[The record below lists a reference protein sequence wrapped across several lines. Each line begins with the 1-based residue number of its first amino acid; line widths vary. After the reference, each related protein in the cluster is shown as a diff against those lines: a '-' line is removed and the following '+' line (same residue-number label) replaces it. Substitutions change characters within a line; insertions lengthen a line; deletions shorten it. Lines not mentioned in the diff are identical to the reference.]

1 MYVFSY
7 LNQSRFSTYKRM
19 FQKFNII
26 LTAKRYSDSTISTYI
41 GLLASYQQYLGH
53 TRPIDR
59 LDVSYLITTLR
70 DFILI
75 KHYAFNTQKQL
86 ISAVSLYYKEALS
99 QDIDLSSLRPRSPQ
113 RVLPDILS
121 TYEVKKILDHTTNL
135 KHKAALTTI
144 YALGLRVGELIDLK
158 LIALDKKRNTIT
170 IKAAKGKKDRQLPF
184 PESLKPLLR
193 KYYTKHQPVEYLF
206 NGQSRQQYTAGS
218 LRAVFKASCKKAH
231 IKKKVTL
238 HSLRHAYATHLMDA
252 GTDLRIIQELL
263 GHSDIKTTMIYTHV
277 TTRSIQQVKS
287 PLDFL

>member
-1 MYVFSY
+1 
-7 LNQSRFSTYKRM
+7 M
-19 FQKFNII
+19 FQNFNTI
-26 LTAKRYSDSTISTYI
+26 LKAKRYSDSTINTYV
-41 GLLASYQQYLGH
+41 GLLASYQQYLGD
-53 TRPIDR
+53 TLAINR
-59 LDVSYLITTLR
+59 LDISYLITTLR
-70 DFILI
+70 DFILH

-86 ISAVSLYYKEALS
+86 ISAVSLYYKEELR

-121 TYEVKKILDHTTNL
+121 AYEVKNILHHTTNL

-144 YALGLRVGELIDLK
+144 YALGLRVGELIDLR
-158 LIALDKKRNTIT
+158 LSSIDKKRNTIT

-193 KYYTKHQPVEYLF
+193 RYYVMYQPTEYLF
-206 NGQSRQQYTAGS
+206 NGQSKPQYTAGS
-218 LRAVFKASCKKAH
+218 LRSVFRASCNKAH

-238 HSLRHAYATHLMDA
+238 HSLRHAYATHLMDT
-252 GTDLRIIQELL
+252 GTDLRMIQELL

-277 TTRSIQQVKS
+277 TTRSMQQVKS